1 MTEAPRTYHPATRF
15 HQDYALGEK
24 FWTPGRTVTEAD
36 IVIYAMVSGDW
47 SPPHTDRDFAENVS
61 PWGRRIAHGMLTTT
75 VVAGLLSGRL
85 GYMDGTG
92 IAFAGL
98 QFNLTAPVYI
108 GDTIHAEVEIT
119 QHKPSST
126 KPDRGFMEWAITV
139 LNQDAVVV
147 ATGAWQLIVARRPD

>member
-1 MTEAPRTYHPATRF
+1 VSRTYHPATRF
-15 HQDYALGEK
+15 HQDYQLGEK

-36 IVIYAMVSGDW
+36 VVIYAMVSGDW

-75 VVAGLLSGRL
+75 IVAGLLSGRL

-98 QFNLTAPVYI
+98 QFNLTKPVYL
-108 GDTIHAEVEIT
+108 GDTIRAEVEIT
-119 QHKPSST
+119 QHKPSSSR
-126 KPDRGFMEWAITV
+126 PERGFMEWSITV
-139 LNQDAVVV
+139 LNQDDEVV
-147 ATGAWQLIVARRPD
+147 ATGAWQLIVARRTD